1 MTVSRTQKLTKEQ
14 VEQKMIDVER
24 LGLDLDV
31 AKLKYKWIADRIKG
45 DFLIREAKLN
55 LAELDKEIK
64 RQDRN
69 ISALKEQIKTGEV
82 SM

>member
-1 MTVSRTQKLTKEQ
+1 MTVRTQKLTNEQ
-14 VEQKMIDVER
+14 IEQKIIDVDR
-24 LGLDLDV
+24 LGLDLEI
-31 AKLKYKWIADRIKG
+31 AKVKRKWIADKLKG

-55 LAELDKEIK
+55 LVGLDKEIK

-69 ISALKEQIKTGEV
+69 ISAVREQIKTGEV